1 MVTKEAFRRKDVTK
15 VIFEAL
21 FKVFMYRSKKRH
33 AKLVPGY
40 DVVVVKRGSIFTLG
54 MRAALGRHGQDR
66 DGTEIH
72 VCHHT
77 QTLPATDHHH
87 TDG

>member
-1 MVTKEAFRRKDVTK
+1 MVTKEAFRRGNVTK

-40 DVVVVKRGSIFTLG
+40 DVVVVKRGSIFHIG
-54 MRAALGRHGQDR
+54 NAGGSRAAWPRQR
-66 DGTEIH
+66 RN
-72 VCHHT
+72 
-77 QTLPATDHHH
+77 
-87 TDG
+87 